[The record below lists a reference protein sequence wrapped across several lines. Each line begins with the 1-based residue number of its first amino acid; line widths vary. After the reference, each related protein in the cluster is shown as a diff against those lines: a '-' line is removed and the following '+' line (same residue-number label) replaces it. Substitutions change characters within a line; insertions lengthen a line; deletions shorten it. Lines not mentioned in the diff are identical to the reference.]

1 MRFDADRKIRPD
13 LGHRSFD
20 VLAERQHI
28 SAGPH

>member
-1 MRFDADRKIRPD
+1 MRFDPDGKIRPD
-13 LGHRSFD
+13 LGHRPFN